1 MFAAAVEA
9 AASTR
14 QDGFRAASNLQ
25 LVKRKQEAVMH
36 GGGVAGHVWPGDIS
50 LKTSLHVKQIPNELN
65 TREVIGGHFGK
76 FGNVVR
82 VSCFPAKR
90 YATVVFDSH
99 VRHTQW

>member
-25 LVKRKQEAVMH
+25 LVKRKREAAMH
-36 GGGVAGHVWPGDIS
+36 VGGVAGHVWPGDIS

-90 YATVVFDSH
+90 YATVVFDRH
-99 VRHTQW
+99 VRQTQW